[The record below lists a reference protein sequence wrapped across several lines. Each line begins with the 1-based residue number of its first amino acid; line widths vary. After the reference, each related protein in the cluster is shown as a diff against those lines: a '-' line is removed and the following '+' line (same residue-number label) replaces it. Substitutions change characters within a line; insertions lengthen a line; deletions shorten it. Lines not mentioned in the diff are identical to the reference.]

1 MGYGNQS
8 IGPLVVPIVSAVDGG
23 DTLFGVDVSD
33 MQTSLTIANG
43 AITGTLKYLD
53 NENGGD
59 IVPVWGEG
67 NFMALAFT
75 NFDPSATKV
84 LVGLQPS
91 VSSGLVDVL
100 SDPDHNGIF
109 KVTNKNTQRFVV
121 QTRNGTEISTQYYD
135 LSGLTCNNS

>member
-1 MGYGNQS
+1 
-8 IGPLVVPIVSAVDGG
+8 
-23 DTLFGVDVSD
+23 
-33 MQTSLTIANG
+33 MQTSLSIADG

-53 NENGGD
+53 SANGGD
-59 IVPVWGEG
+59 IVPIWGEG
-67 NFMALAFT
+67 NFMALAFS
-75 NFDPSATKV
+75 NFDSKATKV

-100 SDPDHNGIF
+100 SDPDHNGVF

-121 QTRNGTEISTQYYD
+121 QTKTGEEISTQYYD

>member
-33 MQTSLTIANG
+33 MQTSLTIADG

-53 NENGGD
+53 SASGGD

-67 NFMALAFT
+67 NFMALEFT
-75 NFDPSATKV
+75 NFDTSATKV

-100 SDPDHNGIF
+100 NDPDHNGVF